1 MSNTYKIKLES
12 IDDDVVAVFPDDF
25 VAKHNLVE
33 GDILLIE
40 DEKETSALTLS
51 IPKFN
56 NKSSK

>member
-12 IDDDVVAVFPDDF
+12 VDDDVVAVFPDDF

-33 GDILLIE
+33 GDILFVE
-40 DEKETSALTLS
+40 DDKETPALTLS

-56 NKSSK
+56 TKSFK